1 MNVVKEKGEDLTMN
15 PVFQS
20 YQLSENLVNI
30 TEKLQFKEPTPI
42 QQRVIP
48 HALKRKNIIGQSQT
62 GSGKTHAY
70 LIPLLDQIN
79 IEEESVQTVII
90 APTRELAIQIHE
102 EVKKMVEFSNVKWK
116 SRLVI
121 GGTDKK
127 REMQKFN
134 TQPHIVVGTP
144 GRLLDFIKENVI
156 LTSQINHVVIDEAD
170 LLIDLGLIEEV
181 DQILYRMY
189 EDVRSASFFSYD
201 SKKFRTFI
209 KEIFE

>member
-121 GGTDKK
+121 G
-127 REMQKFN
+127 
-134 TQPHIVVGTP
+134 
-144 GRLLDFIKENVI
+144 
-156 LTSQINHVVIDEAD
+156 
-170 LLIDLGLIEEV
+170 
-181 DQILYRMY
+181 
-189 EDVRSASFFSYD
+189 
-201 SKKFRTFI
+201 
-209 KEIFE
+209 